1 MKYIFF
7 NSRDQLIRIEI
18 AKIVYFQAEGN
29 YTRLVMVNRQS
40 TVVTH
45 SLVNV
50 ENALASLLGEQAE
63 IYQRVGRT
71 YMVNRMFIY
80 QVNIARRIL
89 VLSDFEHFSYQL
101 PVSEAALKKIR
112 HYVLLLKE

>member
-7 NSRDQLIRIEI
+7 NSRDQLIRLEKD
-18 AKIVYFQAEGN
+18 KIVYFQAEGN

-45 SLVNV
+45 SLKNV
-50 ENALASLLGEQAE
+50 EEALASQLGEQAE
-63 IYQRVGRT
+63 IYLRVGRKF
-71 YMVNRMFIY
+71 MVNRMFIY
-80 QVNIARRIL
+80 QVNIARKTL

-101 PVSEAALKKIR
+101 PVSEKALKEIR
-112 HYVLLLKE
+112 HYVLDLKE